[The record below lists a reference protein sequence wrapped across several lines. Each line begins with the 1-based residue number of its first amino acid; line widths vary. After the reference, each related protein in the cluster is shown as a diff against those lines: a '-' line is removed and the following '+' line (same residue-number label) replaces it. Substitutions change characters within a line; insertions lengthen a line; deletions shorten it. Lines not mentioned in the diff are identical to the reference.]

1 MIKGSQ
7 RRRGRRRSFMALC
20 LALMMVLCYNVP
32 AFAKEYEL
40 NPDYENDDYSSYY
53 ISYDEDLEGT
63 IVWAGDTF
71 KINKQAGGPSEGTS
85 WFYIAYLELNVKDPD
100 FRSQL
105 QFPEETPVVPIMYWV
120 NVFDNGRWS
129 GAFPGSEAYNEN
141 YGKEGTVR
149 AWKITNIETKK
160 ESAERIEYRVKL
172 EAVSTHKIT
181 YHVGE
186 KTVVKYYVDEEGAE
200 LLDKEGLTAEEI
212 EFAENE
218 ILEGWY
224 GNAELTG
231 DAVTSVAAGSSTD
244 IDLYAKIS
252 TKYSITFKT
261 NGGSFDD
268 DYSAPESYTDAD
280 SIALPGKDVI
290 SKLGEEFLGW
300 YDNADFTGTAVTE
313 IAKGSTGD
321 KVFYAKFA
329 PHIYEIEAKDEY
341 TQGSDETYVLHVLE
355 ADKDKLLNVCIG
367 ETVID
372 ASKYTATTG
381 STVITFPAEYM
392 DGLEIGSVDYTV
404 NFTDG
409 YGQKT
414 TKILAAEEEEEDDET
429 DAEDDEKDADEDSNK
444 DEEVVDDSEKD
455 ADEDTDDADDTDA
468 DKETADDASDKT
480 SDEATDDSTDEVT
493 DEAVTEEKAKD
504 AVVEDGTDDTE
515 SAEPAATNTDS
526 SAKTGDNFMMS
537 TVLMLMGISAAGL
550 AVCLVMR
557 RKKKVR
563 SDKSE

>member
-20 LALMMVLCYNVP
+20 LALMMVFCYNVP
-32 AFAKEYEL
+32 AFAKEHVL
-40 NPDYENDDYSSYY
+40 NPDYENDDYGSHI
-53 ISYDEDLEGT
+53 ISYDKNLEGK

-71 KINKQAGGPSEGTS
+71 KMNKKDGGPNEDTS
-85 WFYIAYLELNVKDPD
+85 WFYIADLVLRVKDPD
-100 FRSQL
+100 YGIQH

-120 NVFDNGRWS
+120 NVFDDGNWS
-129 GAFPGSEAYNEN
+129 SAFPGSEEYNEN

-160 ESAERIEYRVKL
+160 ESAERIYYRVKL

-200 LLDKEGLTAEEI
+200 LLKKEGLTAEGI
-212 EFAENE
+212 ELTENE

-224 GNAELTG
+224 GNAEFTG
-231 DAVTSVAAGSSTD
+231 DEVKSVEAGYSKD

-252 TKYSITFKT
+252 TKYGITFKT
-261 NGGSFDD
+261 NGGSFAE

-392 DGLEIGSVDYTV
+392 DGLELGSVDYTV

-429 DAEDDEKDADEDSNK
+429 DAEEDKKDADEDSDK
-444 DEEVVDDSEKD
+444 DEEVVDDSDKD
-455 ADEDTDDADDTDA
+455 ADEDTDAE
-468 DKETADDASDKT
+468 KETADDASDKT
-480 SDEATDDSTDEVT
+480 SDEAT